1 MHALS
6 FLLAL
11 RHPSVPLCNRLTPPS
26 VPHPLCTP
34 PLQGAAAVFA
44 ALNATRAAA
53 AGQPPVPGQ
62 PTLQPALQMA
72 PMQSQTPQQ
81 VVLPQAQLQAEPV
94 QLAMAAAT
102 VAVAEEE
109 DDEAPRQSEPQAW
122 THGEL
127 IIG

>member
-1 MHALS
+1 
-6 FLLAL
+6 
-11 RHPSVPLCNRLTPPS
+11 
-26 VPHPLCTP
+26 
-34 PLQGAAAVFA
+34 
-44 ALNATRAAA
+44 
-53 AGQPPVPGQ
+53 
-62 PTLQPALQMA
+62 MA

-94 QLAMAAAT
+94 QLATAAAT

>member
-1 MHALS
+1 
-6 FLLAL
+6 
-11 RHPSVPLCNRLTPPS
+11 
-26 VPHPLCTP
+26 
-34 PLQGAAAVFA
+34 
-44 ALNATRAAA
+44 
-53 AGQPPVPGQ
+53 
-62 PTLQPALQMA
+62 MA

-109 DDEAPRQSEPQAW
+109 DDEAPRPSEPQAW